1 MIEQFKDLLNDF
13 SPNQQKAVL
22 ASIIASA
29 VLMLSVAGFGG
40 YTVVA
45 RTVAFNDHT
54 DVTLTETVQTD
65 YLAQIQEAL
74 QYDNLEGV
82 RVSDTYLHRGLLYLH
97 IFDGYAEDIF
107 VFQDDELYAFGST
120 VTSDLLLIEDL

>member
-1 MIEQFKDLLNDF
+1 MMKHFKEMLHDF

-29 VLMLSVAGFGG
+29 VLMLAVAGFGG

-45 RTVAFNDHT
+45 RTIAFNDHT
-54 DVTLTETVQTD
+54 DVTLSETVKMD
-65 YLAQIQEAL
+65 YLSQIQEVL
-74 QYDNLEGV
+74 QYDDLEGV
-82 RVSDTYLHRGLLYLH
+82 RLSDTYHHRGLLYVH
-97 IFDGYAEDIF
+97 IFDGYAEDVF